1 MDRVKKALIVTTV
14 SGFVPQFEMSN
25 VKILQKKGYE
35 IHYASNFN
43 NPTYSNDNLRLKGT
57 GIIMH
62 QIDFIRS
69 PFVLW
74 RNLKVYY
81 QLKKLMEDL
90 KFDLF
95 HCHTPMGG
103 LMTRLAG
110 KKTNTRYIIYTAH
123 GFHFYKGAPFINW
136 LIYYP
141 IERLLSRYT
150 DILITINQE
159 DFLCAQKFH
168 AGKVQYIPGI
178 GIDTKKISDIEVS
191 LNEKRKELAIP
202 NTAFVVV
209 SVGEINKNKNHRV
222 IIEALASLR
231 NPDIYYIICG
241 NGKQITYLKEL
252 VHRFNLDN
260 QVKFLGY
267 RKDIIEILKI
277 SDLYA
282 FPSKREGLPV
292 SLMEAMACGLP
303 VVCSDIRGNNDL
315 IVGDKG
321 GFLLGCMDIDGFKQ
335 AIYSLN
341 RDLQLRLRMGLFNL
355 QNIKKFDVNEV
366 VGVMENLYHD

>member
-1 MDRVKKALIVTTV
+1 M
-14 SGFVPQFEMSN
+14 
-25 VKILQKKGYE
+25 
-35 IHYASNFN
+35 
-43 NPTYSNDNLRLKGT
+43 
-57 GIIMH
+57 
-62 QIDFIRS
+62 
-69 PFVLW
+69 
-74 RNLKVYY
+74 
-81 QLKKLMEDL
+81 
-90 KFDLF
+90 
-95 HCHTPMGG
+95 
-103 LMTRLAG
+103 
-110 KKTNTRYIIYTAH
+110 
-123 GFHFYKGAPFINW
+123 
-136 LIYYP
+136 
-141 IERLLSRYT
+141 
-150 DILITINQE
+150 
-159 DFLCAQKFH
+159 
-168 AGKVQYIPGI
+168 
-178 GIDTKKISDIEVS
+178 
-191 LNEKRKELAIP
+191 
-202 NTAFVVV
+202 
-209 SVGEINKNKNHRV
+209 
-222 IIEALASLR
+222 
-231 NPDIYYIICG
+231 
-241 NGKQITYLKEL
+241 
-252 VHRFNLDN
+252 HRFNLDN